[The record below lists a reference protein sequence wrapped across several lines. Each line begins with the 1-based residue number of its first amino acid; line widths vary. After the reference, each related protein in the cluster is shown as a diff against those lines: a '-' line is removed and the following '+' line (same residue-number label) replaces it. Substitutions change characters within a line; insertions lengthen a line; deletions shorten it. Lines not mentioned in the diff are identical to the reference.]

1 MMIKKKILFLV
12 IAIFFSN
19 KILLADIK
27 IIVLVD
33 DEIITNYDLENEI
46 NYLEIL
52 NSNLNQLND
61 NQRIEIAKST
71 LINQIIKKKEIK
83 KFVTME
89 SENQF
94 INNYLKELYSRLG
107 FDDEKE
113 FENILKKKTNY
124 DLSKIKEKIKI
135 DLYWNDLIFNKY
147 NNQIKINKKEML
159 AKIEVMQEDSKKEY
173 FLSEIVFAKKKN
185 KTIQDLYT
193 EIKISI
199 EEIGFNNTANIYSNS
214 DSSKFGGKV
223 GWVTEIS
230 LSKTVKEKLK
240 NINKGEITDLIRLA
254 NNFLILK
261 IEDERIVKTVIDK
274 DKEIERLINLERN
287 EQLNKFSKIYFNK
300 SKLNYSI
307 NEK

>member
-89 SENQF
+89 NENQF

-147 NNQIKINKKEML
+147 NNQIKINKEEML

-230 LSKTVKEKLK
+230 LSETVKEKLK
-240 NINKGEITDLIRLA
+240 NINKGEFTDLIRLA